1 MRYKFWSCQHIDII
15 ESHGTECNY
24 LGEKPSKRL
33 LSESMDA
40 KRGAEAND
48 SLTEHSDV
56 RGEAGLALGMQ
67 GKVGMVWICEF
78 QVPAPH
84 SIRDFQEVLTN
95 VCVTFEENY
104 S

>member
-1 MRYKFWSCQHIDII
+1 MGLNAITW
-15 ESHGTECNY
+15 
-24 LGEKPSKRL
+24 EKPSKRL

-40 KRGAEAND
+40 KRGAEASD

-56 RGEAGLALGMQ
+56 RGEVGLALGMQ